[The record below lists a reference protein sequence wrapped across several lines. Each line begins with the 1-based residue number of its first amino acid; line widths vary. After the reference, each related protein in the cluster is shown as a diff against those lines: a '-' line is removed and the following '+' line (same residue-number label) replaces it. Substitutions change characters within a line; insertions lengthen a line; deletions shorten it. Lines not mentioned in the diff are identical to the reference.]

1 MRAPPTVTAKDVER
15 VISDEFS
22 LRAGE
27 LAVTLH
33 HPEAFILK
41 FKHRS
46 HCEEAVKQGFA
57 KARGIEVHFIQW
69 RSLKNAAGSALMYRV
84 KLCLDGM
91 PMHLWAPDIAER
103 IISRTCTLETVETD
117 LVHPVDAGDTRVIS
131 LWAWTPN
138 PSRIHKR
145 VWVMIT
151 RQIRDPQLESV
162 TISERPPEHWQ
173 RGVKHPVLFHIEEIH
188 DYMAAGSK
196 TTREDGR
203 RRGDLGGRRDIRDDR
218 RDDARRDL
226 GGRHG
231 DRDDRRD
238 DARRR
243 DRKGKYNNDHPD
255 ADRGRGWLR
264 DEHDDEDRDNAGRD
278 IARGRPGHRA
288 ADANFRRERTHS
300 PRARDRDYG
309 VNGRSDSRRYQGGT
323 CGDKENDNND
333 RDDGPPPLSFS
344 LAVSQAA
351 MAPTQPQATPLA
363 FLGRAL
369 PILPPLRPRR
379 TPGIEAWSADMGEA
393 AVLAARV
400 FARINAAIMAATA
413 ERVIRNLLVAAGAA
427 AAINELAT
435 VSELGSIST
444 TPTLVPTAAPAST
457 LNATQSV
464 AQLAA
469 QLEKLDISLQ
479 HEATTFTVVNDI
491 PVGLTSD
498 NGGMTTVPDLGTL
511 DPVADADANDGSQ
524 MQTPAPPSPAGEG
537 RRRSPRLAAKP
548 LAGLPMSLRAQ
559 LNLCRRMGL
568 TPPEGILTEKAVS
581 DFKAMFNAPLPQD
594 AIDALEHLFGLN
606 KEERRQRM
614 RRW

>member
-1 MRAPPTVTAKDVER
+1 MAQLGDPETHLLEDVLFIPTSHAIDAELREWESTAAVTWAMRAPPTVTAKDVER
-15 VISDEFS
+15 IISDEFG

-84 KLCLDGM
+84 KLCLDGVS
-91 PMHLWAPDIAER
+91 MHLWAPDIAER

-138 PSRIHKR
+138 PSRIHKH

-173 RGVKHPVLFHIEEIH
+173 QGVKHPVLFHIEEIH
-188 DYMAAGSK
+188 DYTTYTFRRGRAEDVDDNTGALARDPHDQGSK

-218 RDDARRDL
+218 RDDARHDL
-226 GGRHG
+226 DGRHG

-255 ADRGRGWLR
+255 ADRGRGWRR

-300 PRARDRDYG
+300 PRARNRDYG

-333 RDDGPPPLSFS
+333 RDSGPPPLSFS
-344 LAVSQAA
+344 LAVSQTA
-351 MAPTQPQATPLA
+351 MAPAQPQATPLA

-369 PILPPLRPRR
+369 PILPPLRPHR
-379 TPGIEAWSADMGEA
+379 TPGIEARSADMGEA
-393 AVLAARV
+393 AVPAARV
-400 FARINAAIMAATA
+400 FACINAAIMAATA
-413 ERVIRNLLVAAGAA
+413 ERVIRNLLVAAGVAV
-427 AAINELAT
+427 AINELAT
-435 VSELGSIST
+435 VSELRSI
-444 TPTLVPTAAPAST
+444 
-457 LNATQSV
+457 
-464 AQLAA
+464 
-469 QLEKLDISLQ
+469 
-479 HEATTFTVVNDI
+479 
-491 PVGLTSD
+491 
-498 NGGMTTVPDLGTL
+498 
-511 DPVADADANDGSQ
+511 
-524 MQTPAPPSPAGEG
+524 
-537 RRRSPRLAAKP
+537 
-548 LAGLPMSLRAQ
+548 
-559 LNLCRRMGL
+559 
-568 TPPEGILTEKAVS
+568 
-581 DFKAMFNAPLPQD
+581 
-594 AIDALEHLFGLN
+594 
-606 KEERRQRM
+606 
-614 RRW
+614 

>member
-1 MRAPPTVTAKDVER
+1 MPSSAP
-15 VISDEFS
+15 
-22 LRAGE
+22 LRE
-27 LAVTLH
+27 LAPSSATSADLH
-33 HPEAFILK
+33 LP
-41 FKHRS
+41 
-46 HCEEAVKQGFA
+46 
-57 KARGIEVHFIQW
+57 ARRAEDVDDNTG
-69 RSLKNAAGSALMYRV
+69 ALV
-84 KLCLDGM
+84 
-91 PMHLWAPDIAER
+91 
-103 IISRTCTLETVETD
+103 
-117 LVHPVDAGDTRVIS
+117 
-131 LWAWTPN
+131 
-138 PSRIHKR
+138 
-145 VWVMIT
+145 
-151 RQIRDPQLESV
+151 RDPRDQ
-162 TISERPPEHWQ
+162 
-173 RGVKHPVLFHIEEIH
+173 
-188 DYMAAGSK
+188 GSK
-196 TTREDGR
+196 MTREDGR

-238 DARRR
+238 DARRH
-243 DRKGKYNNDHPD
+243 DCKGKYNNNHPD

-524 MQTPAPPSPAGEG
+524 VSPVAPRLLFANIQPPLLPTPPSPNPSPVVQMQTPAPPSPAGEG